1 MIFLRWMYVWR
12 SCVVHADGNARP
24 FLALDTKM
32 ESCWHTWRCFLSFLP
47 SLIYVLQVGMRKAMT
62 VLKMGW
68 RPGLVIFPQN
78 AINPK
83 PNVFQPTCSSVFNAN
98 IQTHHM
104 FLQCCVWN
112 LNELFRLFVLIQ
124 LLPGLIVPLC
134 IFISVQQMLVLTK
147 PSLGGCIDVMTITFA
162 SISALFVMS

>member
-1 MIFLRWMYVWR
+1 MSEGHVWCMLMATPGPALLLTQRWTHTR
-12 SCVVHADGNARP
+12 RFFFTLFAKPEESDDCPEDGM
-24 FLALDTKM
+24 K
-32 ESCWHTWRCFLSFLP
+32 TWFGYFP
-47 SLIYVLQVGMRKAMT
+47 SK
-62 VLKMGW
+62 
-68 RPGLVIFPQN
+68 

-112 LNELFRLFVLIQ
+112 LNEFFRWFVLIQ

-134 IFISVQQMLVLTK
+134 IFMSVHQMLVLTK
-147 PSLGGCIDVMTITFA
+147 PSLGGRSDVMTITSA
-162 SISALFVMS
+162 SISALFVMC